1 MRLHHAE
8 RVRGSLRALALIF
21 GLAVFAPHVVLAHG
35 RLKSSTPAAGAH
47 LSAVPRELRLDFSES
62 PDLTFTLLRLV
73 GPDGR
78 AVSLG
83 PLRFAADSRRSIVT
97 ALGGPMFAGIYT
109 VTWQMAGDDGHPV
122 RGKYVFV
129 VAPGAA
135 GIGVPPAAV
144 DDRTRAGAK
153 QSDASLMR
161 DSMHHDPASMP
172 EGNGFGSES
181 PVYVVIRW
189 LQFIGLLLAIG
200 AVSFRFFVL
209 GTLRRAARDASS
221 GVTHMIADAER
232 SAASVGRIA
241 TGFLAITL
249 LLRLGAQSYAMHGAA
264 DAFDMG
270 LVAQMVQSTKWG
282 WGWLVQLI
290 GIALAGAGY
299 QRARRTS
306 VLEASDPK
314 ETRAR
319 AFWWRVA
326 AMGAALAAVAPAL
339 SGHAASAPRLRALVI
354 AADWVHVLS
363 ASSWLGTL
371 AVLLAAGLTTARQ
384 RGEGVSGQFVR
395 SLVNAF
401 SPVALVSAGLA
412 SLTGVFAAWIH
423 VGTIP
428 SLWGTQYGITLLV
441 KLGILGVVAMTGFY
455 NWRYVQPQLGTDAAT
470 ARLKRSA
477 TVEVT
482 VALLVLLVTAILVAS
497 PTSMDMVM

>member
-1 MRLHHAE
+1 MRLLYAE
-8 RVRGSLRALALIF
+8 RARRVLPALALIL
-21 GLAVFAPHVVLAHG
+21 GLTAFAPHVVLAHG

-47 LSAVPRELRLDFSES
+47 LGAVPRELRLDFSES
-62 PDLTFTLLRLV
+62 PELTFTMVRLV

-78 AVSLG
+78 AISLG
-83 PLRFAADSRRSIVT
+83 PLGYAADSRRSILT
-97 ALGGPMFAGIYT
+97 AVGSPMIAGVYT

-122 RGKYVFV
+122 RGEYDFV

-135 GIGVPPAAV
+135 GIGASPAAI
-144 DDRTRAGAK
+144 DARASSGA
-153 QSDASLMR
+153 QQNAAMR

-172 EGNGFGSES
+172 EGNGFGSDS

-200 AVSFRFFVL
+200 VVSFRFFVL
-209 GTLRRAARDASS
+209 GALRRTVTGTSS
-221 GVTHMIADAER
+221 GVTPMIVVAER
-232 SAASVGRIA
+232 RAADLGRMA
-241 TGFLAITL
+241 TGLLAITL

-264 DAFDMG
+264 DAFDLR
-270 LVAQMVQSTKWG
+270 LVAQMVQRTKWG
-282 WGWLVQLI
+282 WGWMVQLV
-290 GIALAGAGY
+290 GIALLGAGFL
-299 QRARRTS
+299 RARRTS
-306 VLEASDPK
+306 VLETSHPQ
-314 ETRAR
+314 EMNER

-326 AMGAALAAVAPAL
+326 AMGAALAAVSPAL
-339 SGHAASAPRLRALVI
+339 AGHAASAPRLRALAI
-354 AADWVHVLS
+354 AADWVHVIA

-371 AVLLAAGLTTARQ
+371 AVLLVAGLTTSRQ
-384 RGEGVSGQFVR
+384 RVNGVSGQFVR

-412 SLTGVFAAWIH
+412 AVTGVFAAWIH

-428 SLWGTQYGITLLV
+428 NLSGTQYGITLLV
-441 KLGILGVVAMTGFY
+441 KLGILAVAVMTGFY
-455 NWRYVQPQLGTDAAT
+455 NWRFVQPELGTVAAT

>member
-1 MRLHHAE
+1 MRFHDAH
-8 RVRGSLRALALIF
+8 RVRGVLPALALIL
-21 GLAVFAPHVVLAHG
+21 GLTALSPRVVLAHG

-47 LSAVPRELRLDFSES
+47 LGAVPRELRLDFSES
-62 PDLTFTLLRLV
+62 AELTFTMVRLV

-83 PLRFAADSRRSIVT
+83 PLGYAADSRRSILT
-97 ALGGPMFAGIYT
+97 AVGSPMIAGTYT

-122 RGKYVFV
+122 RGTYDFV

-135 GIGVPPAAV
+135 GIGVAPAASS
-144 DDRTRAGAK
+144 TGAE
-153 QSDASLMR
+153 QGAASAMR

-172 EGNGFGSES
+172 EGNGFGSDS
-181 PVYVVIRW
+181 PVYVLIRW
-189 LQFIGLLLAIG
+189 LQFIGLLIAIG

-209 GTLRRAARDASS
+209 GALRPAATDASS
-221 GVTHMIADAER
+221 GVTQLIAVAER
-232 SAASVGRIA
+232 RAADLGRIA

-264 DAFDMG
+264 DAFDMR
-270 LVAQMVQSTKWG
+270 LVMQMVQRTKWG
-282 WGWLVQLI
+282 WGWLVQLS

-299 QRARRTS
+299 QRARRTGM
-306 VLEASDPK
+306 LEASDPQ
-314 ETRAR
+314 EMRDR

-326 AMGAALAAVAPAL
+326 AVGAALAAISPAL
-339 SGHAASAPRLRALVI
+339 AGHAASAPRFRALVI
-354 AADWVHVLS
+354 MADWVHVIA

-371 AVLLAAGLTTARQ
+371 AVLLAAGLTTASQ
-384 RGEGVSGQFVR
+384 RGEDVSGQFVR

-412 SLTGVFAAWIH
+412 AVTGIFAAWIH

-428 SLWGTQYGITLLV
+428 NLWGTQYGITLLV
-441 KLGILGVVAMTGFY
+441 KLGILAMAAMTGFY
-455 NWRYVQPQLGTDAAT
+455 NWRYVQPQLGTNAAT
-470 ARLKRSA
+470 ARLKQSA